1 MAFLLLLHQKMSLQ
15 RKVNKLRLEQV
26 TIGNASER
34 ITKRIQRV
42 QESYAKKQ
50 SRIDAEAKLGTS
62 RTNNIV
68 SQMLMGQT
76 KALGCISPEQVLAQ
90 NNDPAYTELMNH
102 QKAITSATTDAEK
115 KAAQE
120 ALNKYMS
127 SDTYQNAYKLAN
139 AEATK
144 YNNNASWQ
152 KQLLNN
158 QMNVFQTSAQEE
170 ISIWAEAQKQAL
182 ADEEQ
187 LALAPL
193 EEKQT
198 LIDMQKASNEALLSF
213 NEQRL
218 QAIEQSL
225 GQSIQGAAPKFGA

>member
-26 TIGNASER
+26 TIGNESER

-42 QESYAKKQ
+42 QESFAKRQ
-50 SRIDAEAKLGTS
+50 SKIDADAKLATS

-68 SQMLMGQT
+68 SQMMVGQSYQMGSIT
-76 KALGCISPEQVLAQ
+76 PEQWMQ
-90 NNDPAYTELMNH
+90 QNDPNTLKKLQEH
-102 QKAITSATTDAEK
+102 QQAVSSATSDEAR
-115 KAAQE
+115 KAAQKN
-120 ALNKYMS
+120 LNDYMK
-127 SDTYQNAYKLAN
+127 SDDYKNAYQIAQSN
-139 AEATK
+139 VTA
-144 YNNNASWQ
+144 YNNDMAWQ
-152 KQLLNN
+152 KQMLNN
-158 QMNVFQTSAQEE
+158 SMNVWQTSAQEQ
-170 ISIWAEAQKQAL
+170 ISIFAEAQKQAL

-198 LIDMQKASNEALLSF
+198 MIDMKKASNEALLSF

-225 GQSIQGAAPKFGA
+225 GQAIQGAAPKFGA